1 MTGTPA
7 AALFKVYTRHC
18 FFIRL
23 ISLTAICCLSLLPS
37 TAQHCPFDHSGAIIV
52 SPRNF
57 ITDSVIDG
65 LNIFLCDSAGN
76 PYSQAPRG
84 DGYHYGFPCQFHQN
98 PSQTT
103 FRGYIDNNNPAEPR
117 QIRFPFASNNYL
129 LICSRS
135 YDTYKAYIKVVDPKQ
150 RFFESPAVK
159 LFPIDVYPLCG
170 NYDDPVYRSSKIAG
184 RIYQP
189 VEIQLQPTPPIK

>member
-1 MTGTPA
+1 MTGTLT
-7 AALFKVYTRHC
+7 AALFKVYTLHC
-18 FFIRL
+18 FFTRL

-52 SPRNF
+52 SPRNV

-76 PYSQAPRG
+76 PYSEAPRG

-117 QIRFPFASNNYL
+117 QIRFPFASNDYL
-129 LICSRS
+129 LICNRS
-135 YDTYKAYIKVVDPKQ
+135 YEAHNVFLRAIDPQQ
-150 RFFESPAVK
+150 RYFESSVVK
-159 LFPIDVYPLCG
+159 IIPIDVYPLCG
-170 NYDDPVYRSSKIAG
+170 NYDEAKYHDSRIGG

-189 VEIQLQPTPPIK
+189 IIIRLHPIRSGR